1 MNDKILSMTG
11 MAKRARKVS
20 AGGFICGQ
28 SIKNGS
34 AELVIIAK
42 DAAANTKKQTEDS
55 CRYYKVPF
63 IEYSDME
70 SLGKCIGTDAR
81 AVISVNDKNFAKAIS
96 DIYNKSFREC

>member
-11 MAKRARKVS
+11 MAKRAGKVS
-20 AGGFICGQ
+20 AGGFLCGQ
-28 SIKNGS
+28 SVKNGG

-42 DAAANTKKQTEDS
+42 DASENTVKQIKNS
-55 CRYYKVPF
+55 CLHYGVPF

-70 SLGKCIGTDAR
+70 ALGKCIGTEAR

-96 DIYNKSFREC
+96 DIYNNLLREC